1 MRLKDFIQPYSDSET
16 REIECKLSREDVK
29 QLIKM
34 HKEKLEILEGLEHF
48 DEKINIAIE
57 NINSITGTFP
67 NLRKELV
74 RDIDVYKTCINKL
87 WDRYF
92 RV

>member
-1 MRLKDFIQPYSDSET
+1 
-16 REIECKLSREDVK
+16 
-29 QLIKM
+29 M

-48 DEKINIAIE
+48 DGKINIAIE

-74 RDIDVYKTCINKL
+74 RDIDVYKACINRL
-87 WDRYF
+87 WERYF

>member
-1 MRLKDFIQPYSDSET
+1 MRLKDFIQPFSDNET
-16 REIECKLSREDVK
+16 REIECKLSRDDV
-29 QLIKM
+29 QRLTEM

-48 DEKINIAIE
+48 DGKINIAIE
-57 NINSITGTFP
+57 NINSIAGTFP

-74 RDIDVYKTCINKL
+74 RDIDVYKACINRL
-87 WDRYF
+87 WERYF